1 MPNTVSICST
11 LYNARKKLINS
22 KGSLFTRAFC
32 LPFPWKFVLTVWAGL
47 SAAQGLLAA
56 TPGYTITASNVSVSG
71 QGSGVSQF
79 TLTSVGGFTGIVG
92 VTCIGPNTNFA
103 PDLILPDCNH
113 PVENFAIPSG
123 GSVSGTMNF
132 YPPWTD
138 SYASASSGRRNQ
150 PARSLPLIAGAFAGL
165 GLIGLRMRKIV
176 NRRVAL
182 LVGAVC
188 LASLA
193 GIAGCLGQGGLA
205 MTPGTYAYVLQ
216 AGSASTTI
224 SVTVQCNSCP

>member
-1 MPNTVSICST
+1 M
-11 LYNARKKLINS
+11 
-22 KGSLFTRAFC
+22 RAFC
-32 LPFPWKFVLTVWAGL
+32 LPFSWKFVLAAWAGF

-71 QGSGVSQF
+71 QGSGVSHF
-79 TLTSVGGFTGIVG
+79 TLNSVGGFTGTVG
-92 VTCIGPNTNFA
+92 VTCIGPNTNLSA
-103 PDLILPDCNH
+103 DLILPDCDH
-113 PVENFAIPSG
+113 PVDNFVIPAG

-138 SYASASSGRRNQ
+138 GYASDSTDRRNQ

-176 NRRVAL
+176 DRRLAL

-216 AGSASTTI
+216 AGSVSTTI